1 MAHGRRSLREPLNSQ
16 PRIVQLSATLCGAF
30 SCLHHTPS
38 IFGDQK
44 ALASLARAVQG
55 FTVLTESGLLRLGHG
70 CIASWPLLDTF
81 LI

>member
-1 MAHGRRSLREPLNSQ
+1 MARGRRSLREPLNSQ

-44 ALASLARAVQG
+44 ALASLARALQD
-55 FTVLTESGLLRLGHG
+55 FTVLGLITGFFGWVMATLFHG
-70 CIASWPLLDTF
+70 PYWILF
-81 LI
+81 